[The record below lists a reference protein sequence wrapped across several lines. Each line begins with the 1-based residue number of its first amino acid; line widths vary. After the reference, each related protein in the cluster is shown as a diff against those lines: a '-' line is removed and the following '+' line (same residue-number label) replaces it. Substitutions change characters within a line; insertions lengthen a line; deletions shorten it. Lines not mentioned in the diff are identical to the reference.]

1 MRPSV
6 VRTAAAVCLALLG
19 STAAGGS
26 VTAQETGTPP
36 LFRVHASPG
45 LEGTAE
51 RLATDPLVQGELPGI
66 GPPAAVLLRPVDL
79 WVVGDLREVPGDRGS
94 PADVPWVAGF
104 ADPGRNLVAVRAGE
118 AGPGRLPA
126 LRRTFRHELAHLALH
141 RATGGNAPR
150 WLHEGYAQYAAGD
163 WNWSQAW
170 RLRFLLLRSGG
181 DLLRRLSL
189 GFNGSRE
196 DARAAYL
203 LSYTAVQALAERGG
217 GAALRSFFDRLRA
230 GATVDGAVRDV
241 YGVTLGQFERS
252 WKEQVTDRYGWLYL
266 LSRASLFWVA
276 LTVALLVLG
285 FRRWRYDRRRWQ
297 EMRERERRDG
307 VPDVRPGWDP
317 RAEPWKG
324 SQDREGPRTSG
335 SRDAEAPRDRVDDA

>member
-1 MRPSV
+1 M
-6 VRTAAAVCLALLG
+6 
-19 STAAGGS
+19 
-26 VTAQETGTPP
+26 
-36 LFRVHASPG
+36 HASPG

-51 RLATDPLVQGELPGI
+51 RLAGDPLVDAQMPGI
-66 GPPAAVLLRPVDL
+66 GSPAAVLQRPVDL
-79 WVVGDLREVPGDRGS
+79 WVVRDLHEVPRDRSS

-141 RATGGNAPR
+141 RATAGNAPR

-217 GAALRSFFDRLRA
+217 GAGLSAFFDRLRA

-241 YGVTLGQFERS
+241 YGMTLGQFERT
-252 WKEQVTDRYGWLYL
+252 WKDQVTDRYGWLYL

-276 LTVALLVLG
+276 LTLALLVLG
-285 FRRWRYDRRRWQ
+285 FRRWRYDRRRWE
-297 EMRERERRDG
+297 EMRDRECREG
-307 VPDVRPGWDP
+307 VPDVRPRPDEDAWERWDP
-317 RAEPWKG
+317 ERG
-324 SQDREGPRTSG
+324 SDPRG
-335 SRDAEAPRDRVDDA
+335 RDLPGNRVDDV